1 MVAGFRSDAQGHF
14 EVPLARGVYLVVPGS
29 DAPIISPKAQA
40 KEVVVG
46 SNRLTTV
53 LLHFDTGIR

>member
-1 MVAGFRSDAQGHF
+1 M
-14 EVPLARGVYLVVPGS
+14 YMVVPNA
-29 DAPIISPKAQA
+29 DAPLLSPKTQA

-46 SNRLTTV
+46 SSGPTTV